1 MMDKMT
7 FVILELGPKG
17 ILIQVQKEPSTSLLE
32 WLLVKKVE
40 LSIKLEAQVIHTYN
54 ELLVKFEKELHHHEK
69 CNAYEIIQKVL
80 DREWS
85 TKEPSDTGKVHVIP
99 VCYEGKY
106 APDMEV
112 YINTLGLSRDE
123 VIALHTQ
130 NMYTV
135 YFLGFLPGFPYLLGL
150 DRRLSIPRKDV
161 PTRKVP
167 AGGVAIGGNQ
177 TGVYPQESPGGWYV
191 IGQTYITLFNVASQN
206 PSPFKAGDKIRFVN
220 TRLSQFESMM

>member
-1 MMDKMT
+1 MMDEMT
-7 FVILELGPKG
+7 FRILKLGPKG
-17 ILIQVQKEPSTSLLE
+17 ILIQVQKESSKSLLE

-40 LSIKLEAQVIHTYN
+40 LSKQLEAQVIHTYN
-54 ELLVKFEKELHHHEK
+54 ELLVKFEDDLHHQER

-85 TKEPSDTGKVHVIP
+85 TKELSDTGKVHLLP

-112 YINTLGLSRDE
+112 YTNTLGLSRDE

-150 DRRLSIPRKDV
+150 DQRLSIPRKDV

-191 IGQTYITLFNVASQN
+191 IGQTYITLFNVALQN
-206 PSPFKAGDKIRFVN
+206 PSPFRAGDKIRFVN
-220 TRLSQFESMM
+220 TSLSQFERMM